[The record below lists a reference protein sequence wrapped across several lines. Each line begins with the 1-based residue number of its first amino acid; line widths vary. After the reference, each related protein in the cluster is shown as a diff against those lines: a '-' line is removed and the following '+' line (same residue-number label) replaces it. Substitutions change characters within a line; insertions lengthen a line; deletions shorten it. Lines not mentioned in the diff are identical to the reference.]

1 MNHHTFRTFI
11 KDLPNDVIK
20 SWGVKP
26 AYFKAVCM
34 VLSMYGDYESG
45 TNIRPSWLTVAAE
58 SGVNRKTAMKVRDIL
73 VTNDILIQ
81 KGTTEANIAVYDF
94 GAVVHLE
101 HNQLSTSEDQ
111 LSTSDEQLSTIDGHN
126 TTYNITIDIK
136 DIVQEESAGADSS
149 PDSKYISPQEM
160 YKITESLWS

>member
-1 MNHHTFRTFI
+1 MNHHSFRTFI

-34 VLSMYGDYESG
+34 VLSMYGDYETG

-73 VTNDILIQ
+73 LTHDIIIQ
-81 KGTTEANIAVYDF
+81 KGTTEANIAIYDF
-94 GAVVHLE
+94 GSDVHLE
-101 HNQLSTSEDQ
+101 DVQLSTLDDQ
-111 LSTSDEQLSTIDGHN
+111 LSITDDQLSSIDGHN
-126 TTYNITIDIK
+126 TTYNTTINTK
-136 DIVQEESAGADSS
+136 DIVIKEESMDDSS
-149 PDSKYISPQEM
+149 SDRKYISPQEM
-160 YKITESLWS
+160 YKVTEYLWS